1 MLGPVA
7 CFTCGKR
14 LGAYW
19 ESYNTLTNKYKNGI
33 EEDVSWL
40 TKIPNNS
47 IIKIFCNFINT
58 KNYYTF
64 YFHSFKNN
72 IYKYMKAI
80 LQPFLN

>member
-33 EEDVSWL
+33 EEDTFISL
-40 TKIPNNS
+40 SSGNIKPTPEGKAMDELKITRICCRRMMLGNVDLLD
-47 IIKIFCNFINT
+47 K
-58 KNYYTF
+58 
-64 YFHSFKNN
+64 
-72 IYKYMKAI
+72 
-80 LQPFLN
+80 L

>member
-33 EEDVSWL
+33 EEDTFISL
-40 TKIPNNS
+40 NSGNIKPTPEGKAMDELKITRICCRRMMLGNVDLLD
-47 IIKIFCNFINT
+47 K
-58 KNYYTF
+58 
-64 YFHSFKNN
+64 
-72 IYKYMKAI
+72 
-80 LQPFLN
+80 L